1 LTASCQR
8 ICSTSCAR
16 RSSAFVTGDQCKY
29 MGEEAADTVAE
40 AACKF
45 VQVRQAQLRSWAL
58 HACRCLQ
65 KFEGRGVGRRCS
77 SSYRPCCSRVPYSE
91 ARTHLKA
98 QQNRQHSVR

>member
-65 KFEGRGVGRRCS
+65 KFGRGVGRRCS
-77 SSYRPCCSRVPYSE
+77 SSYRPCCSCVQT
-91 ARTHLKA
+91 ARLGHTPKA
-98 QQNRQHSVR
+98 QQH

>member
-16 RSSAFVTGDQCKY
+16 RSSSFVTGDQCKY

-45 VQVRQAQLRSWAL
+45 VQVS
-58 HACRCLQ
+58 CLL
-65 KFEGRGVGRRCS
+65 E
-77 SSYRPCCSRVPYSE
+77 P
-91 ARTHLKA
+91 H
-98 QQNRQHSVR
+98 